1 VQAPEQQVSGD
12 EPPEPMPMPTPTPTA
27 AHSTA
32 QSTSQAAPPPAP
44 SLPATPAPPR
54 STHSASQSTTQALQG
69 EREVQGV
76 DVSHYQGTINWN
88 AAHGAGI
95 DVAYAKATE
104 GTSYVDPSYA
114 RNHTAAPA
122 AGVAI
127 GAYHF
132 ARPGHD
138 GGSVEADARAEAQHF
153 LSAAKPATGDLV
165 PALDLEATGGLGRA
179 ELGRWTKTWLDTVSA
194 GIDGRKPLVYVS
206 PSFWSAHV
214 DDVQHVAD
222 EYPLWVANWGV
233 DAPTVPGTWDAW
245 RGWQKTSD
253 GAVAGIDGRV
263 DRDTFR
269 APAALALQS

>member
-1 VQAPEQQVSGD
+1 MAMPSTTQTTQQ
-12 EPPEPMPMPTPTPTA
+12 
-27 AHSTA
+27 
-32 QSTSQAAPPPAP
+32 
-44 SLPATPAPPR
+44 LPVAPAPPR
-54 STHSASQSTTQALQG
+54 ATRSTSQSTSQSTTQALQG

-76 DVSHYQGTINWN
+76 DVSHYQGNVDWK

-104 GTSYVDPSYA
+104 GTTYNDASYA

-153 LSAAKPATGDLV
+153 LAVAKPAAGDLV
-165 PALDLEATGGLGRA
+165 PALDLENSGNLGKA
-179 ELGRWTKTWLDTVSA
+179 ELGRWTRTWLDTVSD
-194 GIDGRKPLVYVS
+194 GVGGRKPVVYVS

-214 DDVQHVAD
+214 DDTQHVAD
-222 EYPLWVANWGV
+222 DYPLWVAHWGTNS
-233 DAPTVPGTWDAW
+233 PTVPGTWDAW

-253 GAVAGIDGRV
+253 GAVAGIKGRV

-269 APAALALQS
+269 APAALALQPNDV